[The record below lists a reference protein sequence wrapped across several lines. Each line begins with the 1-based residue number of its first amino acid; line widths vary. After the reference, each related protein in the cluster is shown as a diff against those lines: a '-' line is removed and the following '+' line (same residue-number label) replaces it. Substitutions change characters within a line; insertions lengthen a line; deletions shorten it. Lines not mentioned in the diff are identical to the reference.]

1 MTSLPEEQQRNY
13 EIFRDCL
20 STALIEKISRP
31 EPKPKRRCKSKK
43 STATTTNTTIS
54 SSSPTSTQDITDAD
68 ADFNNA
74 DDLADFADYI
84 ATETFR
90 ALPEELKTIDYHEYT
105 KDATLQA
112 RFAHRLPLTG
122 ADAPTILASLDPAVA
137 DSLSTYSI
145 TREPAQGTDEFLAP
159 ILTGFLSQLGT
170 APRAPRATL
179 LDADGCELCGRD
191 WVPLSYH
198 HLVPRFVHGKAVRRG
213 WHRVQDLQSVA
224 WLCGACHRF
233 VHRFAGHEE
242 LARRYYTVE
251 LLMGEEG
258 VRRWVEW
265 VGRLRWKGR

>member
-1 MTSLPEEQQRNY
+1 MTSLPENQQRNY
-13 EIFRDCL
+13 AIFRDYL

-31 EPKPKRRCKSKK
+31 EPKPKRRSKSKK
-43 STATTTNTTIS
+43 ATSS
-54 SSSPTSTQDITDAD
+54 SSSPKSTQDTSSDAD
-68 ADFNNA
+68 LNNA

-90 ALPEELKTIDYHEYT
+90 ALPEQLKTVDYHEYT
-105 KDATLQA
+105 QDATLQA
-112 RFAHRLPLTG
+112 RFAQRLPLTG
-122 ADAPTILASLDPAVA
+122 ASTPTILPTLDPTVA
-137 DSLSTYSI
+137 DSLSAYSI
-145 TREPAQGTDEFLAP
+145 TSESTQGADEFLAP
-159 ILTGFLSQLGT
+159 ILTAFLTALGT

-179 LDADGCELCGRD
+179 PDADGCELCGRD

-198 HLVPRFVHGKAVRRG
+198 HLIPRFVHGKAVKRK
-213 WHRVQDLQSVA
+213 WHRAADLENVA

-251 LLMGEEG
+251 LLMGEEA

>member
-1 MTSLPEEQQRNY
+1 MTSLPEDQQRNY

-31 EPKPKRRCKSKK
+31 EPKPKRRSKSKK
-43 STATTTNTTIS
+43 RT
-54 SSSPTSTQDITDAD
+54 SSSPASTQDTADTDL
-68 ADFNNA
+68 NNA
-74 DDLADFADYI
+74 DDLVDFVDYI

-90 ALPEELKTIDYHEYT
+90 ALPKELKTVDYHEYT

-122 ADAPTILASLDPAVA
+122 ADTPTILPTLDPAIA

-145 TREPAQGTDEFLAP
+145 TSEPTQGPDEFLAP
-159 ILTGFLSQLGT
+159 ILTAFLSSLGT
-170 APRAPRATL
+170 PPRAPRATL

-198 HLVPRFVHGKAVRRG
+198 HLIPRFVHDKAVKRG
-213 WHRVQDLQSVA
+213 WHRAEDLENVA

-258 VRRWVEW
+258 VRRWVDW